1 MKHRNSLVPVR
12 AIVSAVLL
20 AASSLALAQYIWID
34 DKGVKQLSDR
44 PPPASV
50 PEKRILKAPGKA
62 PFNPNAP
69 AEAEPAANTAEAEPA
84 AKRPP
89 TLAERNADFNK
100 RKTEAAAAEKKA
112 ADEARQKADTAAN
125 CDAARKN
132 QQALAD
138 GIRISNYDKNG
149 ERGVM
154 SDQER
159 AEMATKNQ
167 KVLAGCK

>member
-1 MKHRNSLVPVR
+1 MKHRTLHCLSGAL
-12 AIVSAVLL
+12 LL
-20 AASSLALAQYIWID
+20 AASSLASAQYMWLD

-44 PPPASV
+44 PPPPSV
-50 PEKRILKAPGKA
+50 PEQRILKAPGKV

-69 AEAEPAANTAEAEPA
+69 TAADAEAPAGAATDAPP

-100 RKTEAAAAEKKA
+100 RKADAAEADKKAAAEA
-112 ADEARQKADTAAN
+112 QQKADIAAN

-138 GIRISNYDKNG
+138 GLRMSNYDKNG
-149 ERGVM
+149 ERGIM
-154 SDQER
+154 GDEER
-159 AEMATKNQ
+159 AEMAKKNQ

>member
-12 AIVSAVLL
+12 AIVGAVLL

-69 AEAEPAANTAEAEPA
+69 AEAEPSANAPEAEPA

>member
-12 AIVSAVLL
+12 AIVGAVLL

-62 PFNPNAP
+62 PFNLNAP
-69 AEAEPAANTAEAEPA
+69 EADPAANAPEAEPA